1 MMADLRIALYVL
13 AGLTCISCTVL
24 LGREYLKTRARLLLW
39 STLCFICLS
48 VNNVLVFLDLVIYPG
63 QDLRLIRILA
73 SLAGMFFLLYGFWE
87 ADS

>member
-1 MMADLRIALYVL
+1 MMADLRIALYLL
-13 AGLTCISCTVL
+13 AGLTCVSCTAL

-39 STLCFICLS
+39 STMCFICLS
-48 VNNVLVFLDLVIYPG
+48 VNNVLVFVDLVIYPG

>member
-1 MMADLRIALYVL
+1 MADLRIALYLL
-13 AGLTCISCTVL
+13 AGLTCLSCTVL

-39 STLCFICLS
+39 SALCFIGLS
-48 VNNVLVFLDLVIYPG
+48 LNNVLLFVDLVIYPG

-73 SLAGMFFLLYGFWE
+73 SLTGMLFLLYGFWE